1 MRKIVLLGGMVFS
14 VACPAK
20 EQAEKSAAVP
30 AAAPAAAAPAAPA
43 PAAAP
48 VDPVAARLAH
58 AQSEEAAGHVKEA
71 AQDYSDLL
79 IDEKTPEA
87 ADSRAR
93 LALVQLWLT
102 RAEQDAAPC
111 EKPHVKGEL
120 TFVPKGVSLRDDVGE
135 HLACLR
141 KRGGEAAPVDRLD
154 KLQARLDG
162 LWTRDA
168 AACKAQKLKAYKK
181 GETGTL
187 LGVMGGAEEAGPCK
201 RARRVESLAWY
212 LGARP
217 APGGEEAFGLGSLPS
232 IGRRKPPEPEKGP
245 DKAPGKAP
253 AK

>member
-1 MRKIVLLGGMVFS
+1 MRKILLVGGVVFS

-30 AAAPAAAAPAAPA
+30 AAAAAPAAPA

-48 VDPVAARLAH
+48 ADPIAARLAH

-79 IDEKTPEA
+79 IDAKTPEA

-93 LALVQLWLT
+93 LALVRLWLA

-111 EKPHVKGEL
+111 ERPHVKGEL
-120 TFVPKGVSLRDDVGE
+120 TFVPKGVSLRDDVGD

-141 KRGGEAAPVDRLD
+141 KRGGEAAPADQLD
-154 KLQARLDG
+154 KLQAQLDG

-168 AACKAQKLKAYKK
+168 TACKAQNRKAYQK
-181 GETGTL
+181 GEAGAMF
-187 LGVMGGAEEAGPCK
+187 GVMGGAEEAGPCK
-201 RARRVESLAWY
+201 RAQRVEALAWY

-217 APGGEEAFGLGSLPS
+217 APGAEEAFGLGSLPS
-232 IGRRKPPEPEKGP
+232 IGRRKPPEPEKAP
-245 DKAPGKAP
+245 DKVPEKAP